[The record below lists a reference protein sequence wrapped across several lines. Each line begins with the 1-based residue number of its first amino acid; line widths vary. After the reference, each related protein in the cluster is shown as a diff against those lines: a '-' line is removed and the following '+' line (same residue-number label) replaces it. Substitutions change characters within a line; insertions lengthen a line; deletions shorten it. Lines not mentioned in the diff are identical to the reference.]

1 MNKRYVV
8 QKQAGGDAWTP
19 GRGVVRMGLPWEMAS
34 RLESPVKNQSQ
45 PENIPQLWNDVTGI
59 YTHEL

>member
-1 MNKRYVV
+1 MEPLSAFIV
-8 QKQAGGDAWTP
+8 QQAGGDAWTP

-45 PENIPQLWNDVTGI
+45 PENIPQMASNPSKI
-59 YTHEL
+59 KF